1 MNSSADVIVVGSG
14 INGLS
19 TAALLAKK
27 GRKVVVLE
35 ASDTPGGAV
44 RTDEVTEPGFKHD
57 LFAMNLGLFAGGPVM
72 AALGPDLAKHGFE
85 LVPSA
90 KPFCS
95 IFPDGTALGVEADA
109 EKTLA
114 NVQALA
120 PEDVEAWA
128 AGTAE
133 LGVLAPFLID
143 FLGSDLP
150 SVKAVKVMNKARKAL
165 GMDGVYELIKLALA
179 STRAYTE
186 TKFVSPKTRALMASW
201 GMHLDFA
208 PDIPGGAM
216 FAFLETFGGQLFG
229 MVIGKGGAAN
239 LINALVAVI
248 EEHGGEVRC
257 DAKVTRFNVNGDKVT
272 SVTLENGDTVAASR
286 AVVSNV
292 NPKLMPDLLPE
303 AVAAKPS
310 VARAREFRPG
320 LATMMIHLALDELP
334 DWIAPNAR
342 EYNYVHIGPYLENM
356 AMTYTEAAN
365 GVLPTSPTL
374 VVGQPTVSDPS
385 RAPEGKHTLWVQVRV
400 LPLQRNDGRS
410 WDQAGEEYAD
420 HVMGILEQYAPGLSS
435 HVLGRAVLT
444 PADLARY
451 NANLVYGDSLG
462 GSHHPA
468 QFFFLRPVPG
478 WGRHRTPVKNLYI
491 CGASTWP
498 GGGVSGVSGAMVADI
513 IG

>member
-1 MNSSADVIVVGSG
+1 MESRAEVVVVGSG

-19 TAALLAKK
+19 AAALLAKK
-27 GRKVVVLE
+27 GRKVIVLE
-35 ASDTPGGAV
+35 AADTAGGAV
-44 RTDEVTEPGFKHD
+44 RTEEVTLPGFKHD

-72 AALGPDLAKHGFE
+72 AALGADLAKHGFE

-90 KPFCS
+90 RPFCS

-109 EKTLA
+109 TKTLE
-114 NVQALA
+114 NVRALA
-120 PEDVEAWA
+120 PEDVDAWA
-128 AGTAE
+128 AGTEE
-133 LGVLAPFLID
+133 LNVLAPHLIG
-143 FLGSDLP
+143 FLGADMP
-150 SVKAVKVMNKARKAL
+150 SWKAAKAANKARKQL
-165 GMDGVYELIKLALA
+165 GIDGVYDMTRLALA

-186 TKFVSPKTRALMASW
+186 TKFSSPKTRALMASW

-208 PDIPGGAM
+208 PDVPGGAM

-229 MVIGKGGAAN
+229 MVIGKGGAAS

-248 EEHGGEVRC
+248 EENGGEVRC
-257 DAKVTRFNVNGDKVT
+257 NAPVSKFIVDGEKATGVV
-272 SVTLENGDTVAASR
+272 LANGDTVLGSK
-286 AVVSNV
+286 AVISNV

-303 AVAAKPS
+303 SVAAKPA
-310 VARAREFRPG
+310 VARAREFRSG

-334 DWIAPNAR
+334 NWIAPDAR
-342 EYNYVHIGPYLENM
+342 SYNYVHIGPYLENM

-365 GVLPTSPTL
+365 GVPPTSPTL

-410 WDQAGEEYAD
+410 WDEAGEEYAD
-420 HVMGILEQYAPGLSS
+420 HVMSILEQYAPGLQS
-435 HVLGRAVLT
+435 HVLARTVLS
-444 PADLARY
+444 PSDLARY
-451 NANLVYGDSLG
+451 NANLVNGDSLG

-491 CGASTWP
+491 CGAGTWP
-498 GGGVSGVSGAMVADI
+498 GGGVGGTSGAMVADI